1 MVNFILRR
9 IAYGFLV
16 LVGVVTV
23 IFLLFNVLPGD
34 PARMMVGQRADQA
47 ALDAINRDLGLD
59 KPMRI
64 QFFMYVNDLSILSV
78 HNDVDESHYL
88 FLDDKKYIS
97 YVRLFSI
104 GDQVMILKF
113 PYLRR
118 SYQTKRQ
125 VTELILDALPETA
138 VLGLTAM
145 FFATL
150 LGIIM
155 GIFSAINKGGW
166 LDNYLLIGSVMGVSL
181 PSFFA
186 ALIIAW
192 IFGYLLS
199 EYTGL
204 NMYGSLWTIDDYG
217 DGEYLSLQNLILP
230 AFTLGIRPLAVIVQ
244 LTRSSMLDVLSHDYI
259 RTAKAK
265 GLSGYTI
272 IVKHAL
278 KNAMNPVITAVS
290 GWLAGLMAGSVFIEK
305 VFDWK
310 GLGYI
315 LVKAL
320 EKYDFPVVMG
330 CVLLIAVVFVVVNI
344 IVDITYG
351 FLDPRVRVS

>member
-125 VTELILDALPETA
+125 LILDALPETA